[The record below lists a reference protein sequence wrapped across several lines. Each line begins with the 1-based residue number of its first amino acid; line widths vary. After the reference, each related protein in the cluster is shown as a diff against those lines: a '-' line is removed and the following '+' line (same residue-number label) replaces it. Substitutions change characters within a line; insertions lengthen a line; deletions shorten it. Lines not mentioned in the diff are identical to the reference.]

1 MKEPSKFNKQRVGY
15 KKRRGAEPNPRKN
28 INKIKV
34 RETKS
39 IVDKISPNLYWWCLP
54 PSEFMEM

>member
-28 INKIKV
+28 IKKIKV

-39 IVDKISPNLYWWCLP
+39 IVDKISPNLY
-54 PSEFMEM
+54 